1 MMCLPTDLAHYM
13 HDKNAY
19 WAFGPFTCD
28 ELDLEGVKTPWNQE
42 TSATGYKA
50 CLSYKTLKHWM
61 SLIRAHLHMVFIHEI
76 DPSFPQNQQE
86 QLNMAHKPINLKDI
100 YPLQNDT
107 NMRC

>member
-28 ELDLEGVKTPWNQE
+28 EGVKTLWNQE

-50 CLSYKTLKHWM
+50 CLSYKTLKYWM

-76 DPSFPQNQQE
+76 DPSFPQNQQD
-86 QLNMAHKPINLKDI
+86 QLNMAHMPINLKDI